1 MKKHLIAAA
10 VAAAF
15 AVPAMAQVTVGGSIN
30 VGIMDTGAA
39 GAKAV
44 VSSLGGG
51 ANAINLS
58 SSEDLG
64 GGLRGGFTGQMR
76 FNASTGDMNSAS
88 GGGTAL
94 LHAANVFLSGGFG
107 TLRLGKI
114 VEAGHCSFDP
124 WGCTGGASLQFG
136 TTTGAGVASQAQ
148 ASSVSY
154 ATPTVAG
161 FSAGIQSSLST
172 RADER
177 LVLNIGYAAGPLAL
191 GFVQADN
198 SAVNGATAFTS
209 TKSKQQS
216 IGVGYNLGVA
226 RITLVNTVTKG
237 ATGAKTADVMSLG
250 ASIPLGATAIWAGYN
265 KDDAAASTADT
276 KWALGVNHALS
287 KRTSVGADVFHT
299 EAVNSSAGFVV
310 RARHTF

>member
-1 MKKHLIAAA
+1 
-10 VAAAF
+10 
-15 AVPAMAQVTVGGSIN
+15 
-30 VGIMDTGAA
+30 
-39 GAKAV
+39 

-76 FNASTGDMNSAS
+76 FNASTGDMNSGS
-88 GGGTAL
+88 GGGTTAL

-107 TLRLGKI
+107 TLRMGKI
-114 VEAGHCSFDP
+114 VEAGHVGFDP
-124 WGCTGGASLQFG
+124 WGAIGGASLQ
-136 TTTGAGVASQAQ
+136 AGVGQSALVASGTQ

-161 FSAGIQSSLST
+161 FSAGIQSTLST

-177 LVLNIGYAAGPLAL
+177 VVLNIGYAAGPLAL

-198 SAVNGATAFTS
+198 SGASGATALTS
-209 TKSKQQS
+209 TKAKQQS
-216 IGVGYNLGVA
+216 IAVGYDLKVA

-287 KRTSVGADVFHT
+287 KRTSLGADVFRA
-299 EAVNSSAGFVV
+299 EAVGSSTGFVV